1 MSIEYLHKD
10 YLDQATLDRL
20 KVQNALRIQIEDQ
33 LTKIKN
39 LESTGLEQKQ
49 MSIEVLEILAK
60 QIAAC
65 KIVLT
70 TEENYVKSTLE
81 KCKGLTEKLN
91 ELVQKQ
97 AFLQDFK
104 ALQAEILNLP
114 VLIPDTFGKLKETIE
129 KTATLSLRARILKE
143 HAIKNKLE
151 RSKVEQ
157 FLADYKESDAKLE
170 DGENMIEELEYS
182 KKVLEEAV
190 NSVYDESS
198 TLDQLNHVSGKLN
211 NMKIFMGSEEKDIKI
226 KLWKRKLQLSHSQKV
241 NYSIILG
248 WYNEGLQMKDYSM
261 QEDLDRLELFVRKGE
276 DFKQKLLDCKTLQE
290 IQTIET
296 ETENLPFD
304 LSHAIIEHK
313 TRISLGSAPA
323 EPIKVEVPTV
333 GFIEGIENRPNSQK
347 MIESSITKDISFNW
361 AKHPQKAV
369 KISQR
374 LEEILYNNL
383 QGNGY
388 KKAVNNMQN
397 IISTLQEYGGFSEK
411 LNKGEITAEELSV
424 LTLTEIK
431 IPKVIQRIFD
441 GTPAINVTIH
451 KSLLKTSEKGEPDF
465 LKKKKLAKPEKIER
479 NHPKK
484 EINSLKTMIKS
495 IKPVIPQSK
504 PETKPLNQPNPVS
517 DFSVTNL
524 LNEVQA
530 FQKKAEESKKMIK
543 KEEPINLSEKYKAQ
557 AEANSAKANPE
568 EE

>member
-248 WYNEGLQMKDYSM
+248 WFLSIFSGFASFFFFKKSGSP
-261 QEDLDRLELFVRKGE
+261 FSE

>member
-543 KEEPINLSEKYKAQ
+543 KEEPINLSEQYKAQ